1 MRNKEKKITA
11 FSVCTLLAIIS
22 YIIKDQLKNT
32 GKKIFKIV
40 WQIFGIAAIVLFFM
54 SIAKD

>member
-1 MRNKEKKITA
+1 MRNKEKNIIIA

-54 SIAKD
+54 SI